1 MVDPLL
7 MWLAVTV
14 TAATLVIETLA
25 RRPRS
30 VTSPPEPARSPPAD
44 RAMPSTVDR
53 HTPTWMLR
61 YAQVFGPEQLST
73 FTDVVGMDA
82 LKRQLDDLVGP
93 VLERHDTDDPN
104 WSPAILLWGR
114 RGSGKAVL
122 IRAMAG
128 QYGGRLVHVPA
139 RFLVPRDGG
148 TSQPQLAMLLRYAQT
163 NTPSVLFIDELEML
177 IADDAGGH
185 GQAALHDVLNELR
198 RRDRTAQSV
207 VVASLT
213 TMDALIPSV
222 ALTDVFDPVIHVE
235 SPDAQTRVALLQRLL
250 ERHRMVAEDPEA
262 IVAMTAG
269 RTRADLI
276 RLLHEACA
284 YALITDG
291 PTVAV
296 AVRHLRAVARPAPRL
311 LAELALSGELRLDV
325 ERLAMA
331 LLDPHAR
338 VGAVLAG
345 DRGTG
350 KTTIGRAL
358 AASTRRR
365 LVMVTAREAR
375 ADAFEAKVQ
384 RAIARRPSLLL
395 IDEHP
400 LMESPVLR
408 AVQNGCVPGPHG
420 GRIAAAIDR
429 ALAQPGVAVI
439 AIVRRFDGV
448 DSQLRQRGRLDQ
460 QIWVSYPD
468 RGARLELVRRHLRAV
483 RLRDV
488 SPATLADQLRG
499 LTPAQIR
506 TVLTDA
512 VRSAE
517 RRMLPTDVAASSDD
531 PVVTPTDLWRAL
543 QLVAA

>member
-30 VTSPPEPARSPPAD
+30 VTSAPEPARSPPAD
-44 RAMPSTVDR
+44 RATPSTVDR

-93 VLERHDTDDPN
+93 VLDRHDTDDPER
-104 WSPAILLWGR
+104 SPAILLWGS

-122 IRAMAG
+122 IRALAG
-128 QYGGRLVHVPA
+128 QYGSRLVHLPA

-177 IADDAGGH
+177 TADAGGQ

-207 VVASLT
+207 VIASLT
-213 TMDALIPSV
+213 TAGALIPSV
-222 ALTDVFDPVIHVE
+222 ALTDVFHPVIHVE
-235 SPDAQTRVALLQRLL
+235 APDAQTRVALLQRLL
-250 ERHRMVAEDPEA
+250 ERHRMVADDPEA
-262 IVAMTAG
+262 IVALTAG

-291 PTVAV
+291 PAAAV
-296 AVRHLRAVARPAPRL
+296 AVQHVRAVARATPRL

-325 ERLAMA
+325 ERLVMA
-331 LLDPHAR
+331 LLDRHAR

-345 DRGTG
+345 DRGIG
-350 KTTIGRAL
+350 KTTIGKAL

-375 ADAFEAKVQ
+375 ADAFEAKVE

-439 AIVRRFDGV
+439 AIARRFDGV
-448 DSQLRQRGRLDQ
+448 DSQLRRRGRLDQ
-460 QIWVSYPD
+460 LIWVSYPD

-488 SPATLADQLRG
+488 SPATLAEQLRG

-506 TVLTDA
+506 TVLADA